1 MLLDDVI
8 AMTTK
13 EEKPVDTSALPED
26 KPRRMNDYHPEFLKI
41 HGKLDKQTGV
51 K

>member
-8 AMTTK
+8 AMTK
-13 EEKPVDTSALPED
+13 EEKPADTAALPED

-41 HGKLDKQTGV
+41 DGKLDKQTDV